1 MALIKI
7 KQVSGL
13 QTEVNKIVEL
23 ADISS
28 RDTLIEGNAASDA
41 TTKAN
46 TAESNAVAT
55 ASSDATTKANT
66 AESNA
71 IAAAGSRDALVLSD
85 AQGYANTAES
95 NAVATAD
102 TAAGSRDALV
112 LSTADTAAGSRDA
125 LVLSTADTAAGSR
138 DALITSRVGH
148 LEGVILEDNEMM
160 VESYPG
166 LAFGSQLDYSLVSP
180 VQDNNVYLISAFVNG
195 LRVEVASVDPM
206 GLVTLANPGF
216 AIDSND
222 TIVIAYQH

>member
-46 TAESNAVAT
+46 TAESNA
-55 ASSDATTKANT
+55 
-66 AESNA
+66 

-95 NAVATAD
+95 NAVA
-102 TAAGSRDALV
+102 
-112 LSTADTAAGSRDA
+112 TADTAAGSRDA

>member
-125 LVLSTADTAAGSR
+125 L
-138 DALITSRVGH
+138 ITSRVGH